1 MHRSDKLPALISRE
15 PNMQKLVVAA
25 LLAAVAAAAH
35 AQQPPA
41 GAVVKATSP
50 GKGTI
55 AAAVEVRAKVVGI
68 DKATR
73 TVDLRR
79 PDGSVVS
86 IVAGEEVRNFNQ
98 LKLGDDVVVQYV
110 RALTLTLMKSGSKE
124 TSIDVK
130 TDAVRAKAGE
140 QPGAAVGRQVHV
152 VANVVAVNKKEK
164 TVTLKGPRGNQV
176 DLVLEDPKQL
186 ELVKKGDQVDAVY
199 TEAVAI
205 SLEAAPAKPA
215 TAKK

>member
-1 MHRSDKLPALISRE
+1 MQQLI
-15 PNMQKLVVAA
+15 VAA
-25 LLAAVAAAAH
+25 LLAAASFAAY
-35 AQQPPA
+35 AQKPPA
-41 GAVVKATSP
+41 GAVVTATSP
-50 GKGTI
+50 GKGTV

-73 TVDLRR
+73 TVDLKRS
-79 PDGSVVS
+79 DGSVVS
-86 IVAGEEVRNFNQ
+86 IVAGEEVRNFGQ
-98 LKLGDDVVVQYV
+98 IKLGDEVVVQYV
-110 RALTLTLMKSGSKE
+110 RALTLTLMKSGSKV
-124 TSIDVK
+124 TSIDEK
-130 TDAVRAKAGE
+130 TDAVRAKPGE
-140 QPGAAVGRQVHV
+140 QPGAAAGRQVHV

-205 SLEAAPAKPA
+205 SVEAPAAKPA
-215 TAKK
+215 AKKK

>member
-1 MHRSDKLPALISRE
+1 MFKLI
-15 PNMQKLVVAA
+15 AA
-25 LLAAVAAAAH
+25 SLAAAISFAAY
-35 AQQPPA
+35 AQQPPK
-41 GAVVKATSP
+41 GAVVTATSP

-55 AAAVEVRAKVVGI
+55 ASVVEARAKVVGI

-79 PDGSVVS
+79 ANGEVVS
-86 IVAGEEVRNFNQ
+86 IVAGDEVKNFNQ
-98 LKLGDDVVVQYV
+98 IKLGDDVVVQYV

-130 TDAVRAKAGE
+130 TDAVRSKAGE
-140 QPGAAVGRQVHV
+140 QPGAAVGRQVQV
-152 VANVVAVNKKEK
+152 VANVVAVDKKAK
-164 TVTLKGPRGNQV
+164 TVTLKGPRGNTV
-176 DLVLEDPKQL
+176 DLVLDDPKQL

-215 TAKK
+215 AAKK

>member
-1 MHRSDKLPALISRE
+1 MFKLI
-15 PNMQKLVVAA
+15 AA
-25 LLAAVAAAAH
+25 FLAAAISLEAY
-35 AQQPPA
+35 AQQPPK
-41 GAVVKATSP
+41 GAVVTATSP

-55 AAAVEVRAKVVGI
+55 ASAVEVRARVVGI

-73 TVDLRR
+73 TVDLKRAN
-79 PDGSVVS
+79 GQVVS
-86 IVAGEEVRNFNQ
+86 IVAGDEVKNFNQ
-98 LKLGDDVVVQYV
+98 IKLGDDVVVQYV

-124 TSIDVK
+124 TSVDVK
-130 TDAVRAKAGE
+130 TDAVRSKAGE
-140 QPGAAVGRQVHV
+140 QPGAAVGRQVQV
-152 VANVVAVNKKEK
+152 VANVVAVDKKAK
-164 TVTLKGPRGNQV
+164 TVTLKGPRGNTV

-215 TAKK
+215 AAKK

>member
-1 MHRSDKLPALISRE
+1 MFKLI
-15 PNMQKLVVAA
+15 AA
-25 LLAAVAAAAH
+25 SLAAVISLEAY
-35 AQQPPA
+35 AQQPPK
-41 GAVVKATSP
+41 GAVVTATSP

-55 AAAVEVRAKVVGI
+55 ASAVEVRARVVGI

-73 TVDLRR
+73 TVDLKRAN
-79 PDGSVVS
+79 GQVVS
-86 IVAGEEVRNFNQ
+86 IVAGDEVKNFNQ
-98 LKLGDDVVVQYV
+98 IKLGDDVVVQYV

-124 TSIDVK
+124 TSVDVK
-130 TDAVRAKAGE
+130 TDAVRSKAGE
-140 QPGAAVGRQVHV
+140 QPGAAVGRQVQV
-152 VANVVAVNKKEK
+152 VANVVAVDKKAK
-164 TVTLKGPRGNQV
+164 TVTLKGPRGNTV

-215 TAKK
+215 AAKK